1 MRRMRSSSNKA
12 VMGAE
17 NPSDFFFFCL
27 RFLSSSTFCSLSAF
41 HYLMKLDT
49 KSEIVLVMDATR
61 GRRG

>member
-17 NPSDFFFFCL
+17 NPSDFFFCL